1 MAFFVLMNLINMYL
15 NRKKRELVV
24 MRINGFTTKE
34 VLRYVSMENVV
45 TTIAGIILGLLLGT
59 LLGNIITRTL
69 EQDTLIF
76 FHGISFSSWL
86 FSAALTAV
94 FAIVINSIA
103 LRKVKH
109 LKLNDM

>member
-1 MAFFVLMNLINMYL
+1 MYL

-34 VLRYVSMENVV
+34 VLRYVSMESII
-45 TTIAGIILGLLLGT
+45 TTIAGIILGLLLGS
-59 LLGNIITRTL
+59 LLGNIIIRIL
-69 EQDTLIF
+69 EQGTLLF

-86 FSAALTAV
+86 YSAAITAV
-94 FAIVINSIA
+94 FSIVINSIA